1 MIKRLLLIFALCVS
15 LPAFA
20 GVFEDALK
28 TGNNVFLYL
37 YTQEC
42 KYCNEFNP
50 VYQRL
55 AKNYGNRCSFVKVNA
70 ATPYGL
76 GLIKRFRTRYVPF
89 VVVADKKDNSYVNI
103 SVNCLLDYVCAEK
116 SLKKIIN

>member
-37 YTQEC
+37 YTPEC

-55 AKNYGNRCSFVKVNA
+55 AKNYGDKIRKVF
-70 ATPYGL
+70 ATRDMMFIETPVYG
-76 GLIKRFRTRYVPF
+76 IY
-89 VVVADKKDNSYVNI
+89 
-103 SVNCLLDYVCAEK
+103 
-116 SLKKIIN
+116 